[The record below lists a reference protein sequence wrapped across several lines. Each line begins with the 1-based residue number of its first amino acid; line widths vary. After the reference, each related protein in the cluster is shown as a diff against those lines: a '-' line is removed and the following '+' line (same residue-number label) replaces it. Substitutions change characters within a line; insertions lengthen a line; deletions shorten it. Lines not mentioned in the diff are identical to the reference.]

1 MKRYT
6 AEFRGGDH
14 GEKPWEWCII
24 DEDEGWCGCAILFDL
39 TEEAAKLLALNMNAE
54 YEYDRT
60 STPRM
65 SL

>member
-1 MKRYT
+1 MKRFT
-6 AEFRGGDH
+6 AAFRGGDR

-24 DEDEGWCGCAILFDL
+24 DEDEGWYGSAIIFDL
-39 TEEAAKLLALNMNAE
+39 TEEDAKLLALNMNAE

-60 STPRM
+60 SPPRM